1 MHRGIVELGGDL
13 REVQVVFP
21 DHLLALLKLDPADV
35 FAGGNLQV
43 LVEQRREIAGADVHL
58 PGDQRHRQL
67 FPDVSADKLLRLTAE
82 LMLVIDSPKLNESL
96 KEDVKTYLESSLYV
110 KQGEQNIKGSNYEEN
125 KLSGFKTFVYFFIN
139 LFIKYIRHL
148 I

>member
-1 MHRGIVELGGDL
+1 MDIEDYENHSDQFHSFSDKELTEISDNIVKWYQQN
-13 REVQVVFP
+13 RR
-21 DHLLALLKLDPADV
+21 KLPW
-35 FAGGNLQV
+35 
-43 LVEQRREIAGADVHL
+43 R
-58 PGDQRHRQL
+58 GDQPPYSKTVEVKTTTKRDSKQA
-67 FPDVSADKLLRLTAE
+67 SLT
-82 LMLVIDSPKLNESL
+82 SFFSSKKQKLNNQ

>member
-1 MHRGIVELGGDL
+1 
-13 REVQVVFP
+13 
-21 DHLLALLKLDPADV
+21 
-35 FAGGNLQV
+35 
-43 LVEQRREIAGADVHL
+43 
-58 PGDQRHRQL
+58 
-67 FPDVSADKLLRLTAE
+67 
-82 LMLVIDSPKLNESL
+82 MLVIDSPKLNESL

-125 KLSGFKTFVYFFIN
+125 KPSGFKTFVFYFIN